1 MMARFMAK
9 TAVCLKVPKIRGEKT
24 ITLAAKMGLIDKAL
38 IISRNTDCLLI
49 PLLRYPT
56 EAEIETLKKE
66 IDSTVLCEA
75 NSLIVEE
82 RGLFEEK
89 TQPSKTLTQAL
100 QDQLPKDLLAILPQA
115 FDIVGDIVIIDI
127 PPLLKAHQGLIGRTL
142 LETHRNIKT
151 VLAKAGDISGV
162 YRVRDY
168 EFIAGESRTCTVHR
182 EFGWAY
188 QVDVARAYFSPRLSH
203 EHERVA
209 VQVQPKEVVVDLFAG
224 VGPFAVLIGKR
235 QPEARVYAV
244 DLNPD
249 AVELLRVNVKKNKVA
264 DWVFPI
270 CADARE
276 IASGELCG
284 VADRVI
290 MNLPETAIDFVDAAC
305 GAIKPSGGIVHFY
318 GFVRLPDS
326 VDNLV
331 QRFTEGV
338 EHNGRTVKALLQ
350 ARSIRET
357 APFESQIVLD
367 VQIQ

>member
-1 MMARFMAK
+1 MAK
-9 TAVCLKVPKIRGEKT
+9 TAVCLKVLKNQGEKT
-24 ITLAAKMGLIDKAL
+24 IALATKMRLIDKSL
-38 IISRNTDCLLI
+38 IISRKTDCLLI
-49 PLLRYPT
+49 PLLHYPT
-56 EAEIETLKKE
+56 ETEIEMLKKE
-66 IDSTVLCEA
+66 TSSKVTLSELD
-75 NSLIVEE
+75 SLIIEE
-82 RGLFEEK
+82 GVFEEK
-89 TQPSKTLTQAL
+89 VQPSKTLTQAL

-127 PPLLKAHQGLIGRTL
+127 PPLLKVHQGLIGRTI

-168 EFIAGESRTCTVHR
+168 EFIAGEAKTSTVHR
-182 EFGWAY
+182 EFGWVY
-188 QVDVARAYFSPRLSH
+188 HVDVAKAYFSPRLSH

-209 VQVQPKEVVVDLFAG
+209 AQVQPGEVAVDLFAG

-249 AVELLRVNVKKNKVA
+249 AVELLRSNVKVNKVA
-264 DWVFPI
+264 DRVFPV

-305 GAIKPSGGIVHFY
+305 CAIKPSGGIVHFY

-331 QRFTEGV
+331 QRFTEAV
-338 EHNGRTVKALLQ
+338 EHNGKTVKALLQ

>member
-1 MMARFMAK
+1 MAK
-9 TAVCLKVPKIRGEKT
+9 TALCLKVPKIQGEKT

-66 IDSTVLCEA
+66 TASTALCESS
-75 NSLIVEE
+75 SLIVAE
-82 RGLFEEK
+82 GLFEEK
-89 TQPSKTLTQAL
+89 MQPSKTLTQAL
-100 QDQLPKDLLAILPQA
+100 QDQLPKDLVAALPQA

-127 PPLLKAHQGLIGRTL
+127 PPLLKAQQGLIGKTI
-142 LETHRNIKT
+142 LETHKNIKT

-168 EFIAGESRTCTVHR
+168 EFIAGESRTSTVHR

-188 QVDVARAYFSPRLSH
+188 HVDVARAYFSPRLSH

-209 VQVQPKEVVVDLFAG
+209 VQVQPQEVVVDLFAG

-249 AVELLRVNVKKNKVA
+249 AVELLRVNVKSNKVA
-264 DWVFPI
+264 DRVFPI

-331 QRFTEGV
+331 YRFTEAV
-338 EHNGRTVKALLQ
+338 EYNGRTVKALLQ